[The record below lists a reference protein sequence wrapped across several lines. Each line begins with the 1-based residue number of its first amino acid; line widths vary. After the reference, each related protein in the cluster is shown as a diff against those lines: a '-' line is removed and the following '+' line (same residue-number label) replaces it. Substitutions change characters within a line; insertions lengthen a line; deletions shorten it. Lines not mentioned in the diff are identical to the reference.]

1 MLPLQHDSN
10 LSHEDKGCH
19 LMNVDIVPI
28 NTVITQRRAK
38 AQYEV
43 FGKPIHHIGLN
54 WEEL

>member
-1 MLPLQHDSN
+1 
-10 LSHEDKGCH
+10 
-19 LMNVDIVPI
+19 MNVDIVPI